1 MANISKQQIKI
12 IHTLKPRIAGL
23 SERDAYLAFLSN
35 AVGRMVESCTDLN
48 RDEATKVTQMM
59 LRMAGEAIGARY
71 QVLGIGKSKN
81 SKMAALAG
89 KARGT
94 HIRPAVPT
102 MVTQEQL
109 NLVQRAAELRGWDQG
124 TLNAFIQRQTKHTRI
139 LTKWDFERVFW
150 ALKRMNDHD
159 GIYRRD
165 AIAN

>member
-35 AVGRMVESCTDLN
+35 AVGRMVQSCTDLN
-48 RDEATKVTQMM
+48 RDEATKVTQSM
-59 LRMAGEAIGARY
+59 LQMAE
-71 QVLGIGKSKN
+71 QVPGNRSRVSGIRKPKSA
-81 SKMAALAG
+81 KMATLAG

-102 MVTQEQL
+102 VVTQEQL

-124 TLNAFIQRQTKHTRI
+124 TLNAFIQRQTKHERI
-139 LTKWDFERVFW
+139 LTKWDFERIFW

-165 AIAN
+165 AVAN